1 MLERRLEDLDSFRPE
16 TILHAHSLLI
26 LYMYPKISNLFDL
39 VKFSR
44 VRGPD

>member
-1 MLERRLEDLDSFRPE
+1 MLERRLEDLDSFHPE
-16 TILHAHSLLI
+16 TKKKI